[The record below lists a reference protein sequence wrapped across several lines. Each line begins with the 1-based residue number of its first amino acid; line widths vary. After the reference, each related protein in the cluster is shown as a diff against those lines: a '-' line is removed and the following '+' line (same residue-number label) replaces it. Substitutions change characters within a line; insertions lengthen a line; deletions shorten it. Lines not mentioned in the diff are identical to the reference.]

1 VFTPPK
7 DSVMSVW
14 ITSLVQTR
22 EVIQMILDKY
32 KVESEPERF
41 AIFVVKDSGGK
52 ITKSSFKH
60 HNKTHENY
68 FSSKKMHADPLT

>member
-1 VFTPPK
+1 MFTPPK

-32 KVESEPERF
+32 KVESEPDRF
-41 AIFVVKDSGGK
+41 AIFVVKDNGGK
-52 ITKSSFKH
+52 VLI
-60 HNKTHENY
+60 
-68 FSSKKMHADPLT
+68 